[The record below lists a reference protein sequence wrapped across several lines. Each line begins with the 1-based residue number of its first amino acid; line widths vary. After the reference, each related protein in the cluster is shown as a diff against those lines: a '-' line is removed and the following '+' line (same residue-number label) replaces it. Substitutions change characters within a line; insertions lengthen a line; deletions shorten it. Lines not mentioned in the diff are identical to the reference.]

1 MASGDRLLG
10 RAVLI
15 GLRQA
20 AVAAVATA
28 LGTVLVLARPQL
40 VADAV
45 DAALRQDRAHAA
57 LATLIAVTAAL
68 LATTVASQLAEA
80 YGLATVTASLRRSV
94 IDHVLAGRGRPKL
107 RPCPRCGVVAP
118 HAPGG
123 ECATEIAPGDVVS
136 RVVSAAPQVGGITAL
151 ALDGIAG
158 VVIAAGAI
166 VAIWAIDWRIV
177 AAMALAA
184 PAAAAIGRSFVV
196 ATSTWAGRYQ
206 AAQGELSARL
216 VDAVA
221 GGRTIRASG
230 TVHREVDRVLIPLPV
245 LSRAGHAMWRA
256 HGLTDSRAALLGPV
270 TSVACLAVA
279 GAGVAAGRTSP
290 GELLAVAGYLPMALG
305 LFDRIGVLAQLATTR
320 VAARRVAEILASATM
335 RYGRDALP
343 PGDGVLELRGV
354 TVAAGAVRR
363 LDGVDLT
370 VPAGSSMAL
379 VGPSGSGKST
389 LAAVAGRL
397 VEPDAGAVCLDGV
410 PLADLSRATLRAAV
424 ACAFERPQLIGRT
437 IAHAIALGSTAD
449 RRRVVA
455 AARAAHV
462 DEVVRR
468 LPAGYDSP
476 PDLALSGGERQRLG
490 LARAFARDARLLI
503 LDDATSNLDT
513 VAEAHVQTAIT
524 SAGRTRLIVTHRA
537 STAAAADAVCW
548 LDAGRVRRVG
558 RHDELWH
565 DAEYRALFGADED
578 RLEVDDA
585 A

>member
-10 RAVLI
+10 RAVLV

-57 LATLIAVTAAL
+57 LATLVAVTVGL

-80 YGLATVTASLRRSV
+80 YGLASVTASLRRSV
-94 IDHVLAGRGRPKL
+94 LDHVLAGRGRPIPQ
-107 RPCPRCGVVAP
+107 PCPQCGAVAP
-118 HAPGG
+118 HAPADD
-123 ECATEIAPGDVVS
+123 CVDIAPGDVVS
-136 RVVSAAPQVGGITAL
+136 RVVSAAPQVGGITSL

-166 VAIWAIDWRIV
+166 VAIWMIDWRIV

-216 VDAVA
+216 VDAVT

-230 TVHREVDRVLIPLPV
+230 TVRREVGRVLVPLPT

-256 HGLTDSRAALLGPV
+256 HGLTDSRAALLGPI
-270 TSVACLAVA
+270 TSVTCLAVA

-320 VAARRVAEILASATM
+320 VASRRLAEVLATPTM

-343 PGDGVLELRGV
+343 AGDGDLELRGV
-354 TVAAGAVRR
+354 TVAAGTSTR
-363 LDGVDLT
+363 LDGVDLA
-370 VPAGSSMAL
+370 VPAGTSMAL

-397 VEPDAGAVCLDGV
+397 VDPDAGDVRLDGM
-410 PLADLSRATLRAAV
+410 PLSDLTRASLRAAV
-424 ACAFERPQLIGRT
+424 AYAFERPHLVGRT
-437 IAHAIALGSTAD
+437 IGHAIALGSTAD
-449 RRRVVA
+449 RRRVATA
-455 AARAAHV
+455 AQAAHV
-462 DEVVRR
+462 DDVVRR

-476 PDLALSGGERQRLG
+476 PDVALSGGERQRLG

-513 VAEAHVQTAIT
+513 VAEAHVRAAVS

-558 RHDELWH
+558 PHDELWH
-565 DAEYRALFGADED
+565 DADYRALFGAGED
-578 RLEVDDA
+578 PLEVDDA